1 VAYGYF
7 GSSGG
12 GANTPMF
19 GDLNNSQLDGQWKQL
34 IPGQAGGTV
43 GWTGPTAAKAGG
55 GGSGGAKQQ
64 QIDTK
69 QTTYD
74 PWSKYRGLAGDK
86 LSQDMDSA
94 NDPSNFYRERLQQ
107 MSEPGA
113 EFQTSDPSYNFRF
126 KQGLQANAR
135 SLGARGLLNSGNA
148 AAELQEYGQQSASQ
162 EYGAQ
167 FNRMLQG
174 LEGVSNQ
181 YNQQQTRLMAMA
193 GINLDPTSG
202 ARLSIAQ
209 QEANTGAAAVDNNY
223 ALGLASNAARSSN
236 NTGGGVLGATPGSS
250 NGVSWSA
257 YFAAQNANSAA
268 QTAAGVTSLGN
279 PLVSQMWSV

>member
-1 VAYGYF
+1 MAYGYL
-7 GSSGG
+7 GTSGNWSNAPTTG
-12 GANTPMF
+12 NMN
-19 GDLNNSQLDGQWKQL
+19 DNQLEGQWKQL
-34 IPGQAGGTV
+34 AAASGPGGLAIN
-43 GWTGPTAAKAGG
+43 GPTAKQPRSG
-55 GGSGGAKQQ
+55 GGSGGGSSMGV
-64 QIDTK
+64 TNTS
-69 QTTYD
+69 QTAYD

-202 ARLSIAQ
+202 ARLGIAQ
-209 QEANTGAAAVDNNY
+209 QEANTAAQSVDNNY
-223 ALGLASNAARSSN
+223 QLGMASNASRNS
-236 NTGGGVLGATPGSS
+236 GGGITGATPGSG
-250 NGVSWSA
+250 GVSWSS
-257 YFAAQNANSAA
+257 YFAAENANSAA
-268 QTAAGVTSLGN
+268 QTAAGMTALGQPLTS
-279 PLVSQMWSV
+279 SMWSV